1 MWDLD
6 TLKRINATQRK
17 PNPATART
25 VCTVVAGSET
35 LSLDRSRDRKV
46 LVSRLVKALAVAA
59 LFLGCAEDPTGYP
72 QLPVENVGPE
82 VVVVEPPAPSCCDLW
97 PDTDAIVLCAGDLLA
112 HPLPAG
118 ACGVLVCPSG
128 RINVC
133 GPPLDGE
140 GLGEGSAEPDSL
152 LTLPTLSQYKT
163 PTRVVKGAS

>member
-72 QLPVENVGPE
+72 QLPVETVGPE

-97 PDTDAIVLCAGDLLA
+97 PDTDAIRLCA
-112 HPLPAG
+112 PLPAG
-118 ACGVLVCPSG
+118 ACGVLVCPLG
-128 RINVC
+128 HLNVC